1 MAVSPDQIATQFLE
15 AYYAAFRADRTQMQ
29 RFYNEHS
36 TLKWEKDEYRGPEAI
51 GQCFQKI
58 SARTLDFPS
67 IESAVQVT
75 AGNGLLILVTGKQ
88 RHSYSS
94 QEESSQSGHVTIDGE
109 TPLGFSQVFV
119 LLPAVG
125 GSWYIHNEMFK
136 FAFVS

>member
-75 AGNGLLILVTGKQ
+75 AGNGLLILVTG
-88 RHSYSS
+88 
-94 QEESSQSGHVTIDGE
+94 HVTIDGE

-125 GSWYIHNEMFK
+125 GSWYSEFGSFLTFSDLAAVHNEMFK

>member
-75 AGNGLLILVTGKQ
+75 AGNGLLILVTG
-88 RHSYSS
+88 
-94 QEESSQSGHVTIDGE
+94 HVTIDGE